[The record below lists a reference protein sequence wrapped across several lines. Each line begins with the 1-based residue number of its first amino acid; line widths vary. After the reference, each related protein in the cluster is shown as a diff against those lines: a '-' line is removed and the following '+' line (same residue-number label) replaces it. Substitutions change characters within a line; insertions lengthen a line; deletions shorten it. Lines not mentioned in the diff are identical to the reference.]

1 MILLDFGHWSRARK
15 SKWVFKETRSTWYQ
29 IQAAITGMETIKTC
43 HATWDITAMIP
54 RSMIASKARPPTR
67 SGICISSALW
77 SLEA

>member
-43 HATWDITAMIP
+43 HATW
-54 RSMIASKARPPTR
+54 
-67 SGICISSALW
+67 
-77 SLEA
+77 